1 MGEKESFSA
10 ENRVGA
16 AEVVKRL
23 LMDCGGERKDGES
36 RFVERASGVNRSL
49 GIYVARGLDLP
60 KTAAQDT
67 GSAATR

>member
-16 AEVVKRL
+16 AELVKRL
-23 LMDCGGERKDGES
+23 LMDCGGERMVS
-36 RFVERASGVNRSL
+36 RDLLRGQVELTDHQGSMLL
-49 GIYVARGLDLP
+49 GGLISP

>member
-1 MGEKESFSA
+1 MSEKESFSA

-16 AEVVKRL
+16 AEIVKRL
-23 LMDCGGERKDGES
+23 LMDCGGERMVS
-36 RFVERASGVNRSL
+36 RDLLREELTDHQGPMLL
-49 GIYVARGLDLP
+49 GGPISP